1 MGGDVV
7 KASGS
12 MLSRFARSRAR
23 GRSGARCEAHVETT
37 SIPRPKPARGCP
49 AWRSCRDVRFW
60 PAGLRLPLVPGLE
73 VALTGTRISTGA
85 ANLVVF
91 FFFFVFK

>member
-1 MGGDVV
+1 MGGDVM

-23 GRSGARCEAHVETT
+23 GMSGARCEAHVETT

-49 AWRSCRDVRFW
+49 AWRSRRDARFW
-60 PAGLRLPLVPGLE
+60 PAGLHLPLVPGLE
-73 VALTGTRISTGA
+73 VALTGTRISTGG
-85 ANLVVF
+85 ANVVVF
-91 FFFFVFK
+91 LFCFVFQ